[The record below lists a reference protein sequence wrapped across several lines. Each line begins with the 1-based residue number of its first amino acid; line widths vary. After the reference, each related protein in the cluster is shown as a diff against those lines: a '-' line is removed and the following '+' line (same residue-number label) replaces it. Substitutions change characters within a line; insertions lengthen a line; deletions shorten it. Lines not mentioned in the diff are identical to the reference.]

1 MTPLVYLMT
10 VIHSLHAGNIEKAVK
25 YSDKCLSHIDRVK
38 TTRLEKP
45 IFIGLLPKVIFSP
58 LLQRMRM
65 VALEHM
71 IQSKIVIGEGTDALE
86 MIERMS
92 RAIRDNPPCYQTRHV
107 RFPLAII
114 LVFTFF
120 F

>member
-1 MTPLVYLMT
+1 MLEILKRPSNTQTSVFHILIVSKLPGKTNGFL
-10 VIHSLHAGNIEKAVK
+10 AIET
-25 YSDKCLSHIDRVK
+25 YFL
-38 TTRLEKP
+38 
-45 IFIGLLPKVIFSP
+45 FSP

-92 RAIRDNPPCYQTRHV
+92 RAIRDNPSCYQTRHV
-107 RFPLAII
+107 RFLP
-114 LVFTFF
+114 F
-120 F
+120 

>member
-1 MTPLVYLMT
+1 MSKLPGKTNGFL
-10 VIHSLHAGNIEKAVK
+10 AVRTF
-25 YSDKCLSHIDRVK
+25 L
-38 TTRLEKP
+38 
-45 IFIGLLPKVIFSP
+45 FSP

-92 RAIRDNPPCYQTRHV
+92 RAIRDNPSCYQTRHV
-107 RFPLAII
+107 RFALNFQPDI
-114 LVFTFF
+114 
-120 F
+120 

>member
-1 MTPLVYLMT
+1 MLEILKKPSSTQTSVF
-10 VIHSLHAGNIEKAVK
+10 
-25 YSDKCLSHIDRVK
+25 HILIVSK
-38 TTRLEKP
+38 
-45 IFIGLLPKVIFSP
+45 LPGKITNGFVETETYFLFSP

-92 RAIRDNPPCYQTRHV
+92 RAIRDNPSCYQTRHV
-107 RFPLAII
+107 RF
-114 LVFTFF
+114 V
-120 F
+120 